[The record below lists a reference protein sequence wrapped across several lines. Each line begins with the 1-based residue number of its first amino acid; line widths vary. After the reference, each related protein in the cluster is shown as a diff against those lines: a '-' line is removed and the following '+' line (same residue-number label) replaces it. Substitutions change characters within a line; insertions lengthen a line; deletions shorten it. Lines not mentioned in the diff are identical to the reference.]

1 MKEVDTIYIW
11 PLTSL
16 MFFGIL
22 YVSGIF
28 KKWQAFVCSVGIL
41 FFAIAIY
48 KKPVETAIKEI
59 VTEQKIKKEKEKLQE
74 IKRLKEIDETNPEL
88 TNRLLKKTQALASVE
103 LVKGD
108 IVEFN
113 GKPNKVEEVSDE
125 KIDFDF
131 DLEQISKD
139 IKFENE
145 TELFISW
152 KNSIK
157 KLSNFYI
164 IYKNDKCFLTLKF
177 QNNNFSRKIKDSNNE
192 IETKFDVVKAKEA
205 LEKIY
210 SGASENEICE
220 VASKKIKL

>member
-1 MKEVDTIYIW
+1 MKEIDTIYAY
-11 PLTSL
+11 PLILSSL
-16 MFFGIL
+16 LGL
-22 YVSGIF
+22 LCLCGNL
-28 KKWQAFVCSVGIL
+28 KKWQFFVCSVGIL

-59 VTEQKIKKEKEKLQE
+59 VAEQKMKKEKEKLQE
-74 IKRLKEIDETNPEL
+74 IKRLKEIDEVNPEL

-103 LVKGD
+103 LIKGD

-113 GKPNKVEEVSDE
+113 SKQNKIEEVSSYE
-125 KIDFDF
+125 KIEFNS
-131 DLEQISKD
+131 EQIGKD

-145 TELFISW
+145 TEILISW

-164 IYKNDKCFLTLKF
+164 AYENDKCFLILNF
-177 QNNNFSRKIKDSNNE
+177 QDNNFSRKIKDGDNE
-192 IETKFDVVKAKEA
+192 IKTKLNVIKAKEA

-220 VASKKIKL
+220 VTSKKIKL

>member
-1 MKEVDTIYIW
+1 MKEIDTIYAY
-11 PLTSL
+11 PLILSSL
-16 MFFGIL
+16 LGL
-22 YVSGIF
+22 LCLCGNL
-28 KKWQAFVCSVGIL
+28 KKWQFFVCSVGIL

-74 IKRLKEIDETNPEL
+74 IKRLKEIDEVNPEL

-103 LVKGD
+103 LVKDD

-113 GKPNKVEEVSDE
+113 GKPNKVEEVSFE
-125 KIDFDF
+125 KLDFDT
-131 DLEQISKD
+131 EQIIEN
-139 IKFENE
+139 IKFENK
-145 TELFISW
+145 TEILISW
-152 KNSIK
+152 ENLTN

-164 IYKNDKCFLTLKF
+164 GYKNDKCFLNLSFQGNKF
-177 QNNNFSRKIKDSNNE
+177 FRKIKDGDEE
-192 IETKFDVVKAKEA
+192 IETNFDVVKAKEV

-210 SGASENEICE
+210 SGVSENEICE

>member
-1 MKEVDTIYIW
+1 MKEIDTIYAY
-11 PLTSL
+11 PLILSSL
-16 MFFGIL
+16 LGLLCLCGKI
-22 YVSGIF
+22 
-28 KKWQAFVCSVGIL
+28 KKWQFFACSVGIL
-41 FFAIAIY
+41 FFAVILY

-59 VTEQKIKKEKEKLQE
+59 VAEQKIKKEKEKLE
-74 IKRLKEIDETNPEL
+74 TIKRLKEIDETNPEL

-103 LVKGD
+103 LIKGD

-113 GKPNKVEEVSDE
+113 SKQNKVEEVSDE
-125 KIDFDF
+125 RIDFDV
-131 DLEQISKD
+131 EQISKD

-145 TELFISW
+145 TEILISW
-152 KNSIK
+152 KNSIN

-164 IYKNDKCFLTLKF
+164 VYKNNKCFLNLNF
-177 QNNNFSRKIKDSNNE
+177 RDNNFFRKIKDGDDE
-192 IETKFDVVKAKEA
+192 IKTKLDVVKAKEA

>member
-1 MKEVDTIYIW
+1 MKEIDTIYTW
-11 PLTSL
+11 PLILSCL
-16 MFFGIL
+16 LGILVFFGIL
-22 YVSGIF
+22 
-28 KKWQAFVCSVGIL
+28 KKWQFFVCSVGIL

-48 KKPVETAIKEI
+48 KKPVEIAIK
-59 VTEQKIKKEKEKLQE
+59 KIIAEERLKKEKEKTEE
-74 IKRLKEIDETNPEL
+74 IKRLKEIDEVNPEL

-103 LVKGD
+103 LIKGD

-113 GKPNKVEEVSDE
+113 SKQNKIEEISYE
-125 KIDFDF
+125 KIDLDSK
-131 DLEQISKD
+131 QTGKD

-145 TELFISW
+145 TEILIFW
-152 KNSIK
+152 KNSIN

-164 IYKNDKCFLTLKF
+164 AYENDKCFLILNF
-177 QNNNFSRKIKDSNNE
+177 QGNNFSRKIKDGDNE
-192 IETKFDVVKAKEA
+192 IKTKFNVIKAKEA

>member
-11 PLTSL
+11 PLILSCSL
-16 MFFGIL
+16 GIL
-22 YVSGIF
+22 CICRNL
-28 KKWQAFVCSVGIL
+28 KKWQFFVCSVGIL

-59 VTEQKIKKEKEKLQE
+59 VTEQKMKKEKEKLQK
-74 IKRLKEIDETNPEL
+74 IKHLKEIDETNPEL

-113 GKPNKVEEVSDE
+113 SKQNKIEEVSYYE
-125 KIDFDF
+125 KIDFNS
-131 DLEQISKD
+131 EQIGKD
-139 IKFENE
+139 IKFENK
-145 TELFISW
+145 TEILISW

-164 IYKNDKCFLTLKF
+164 AYENDKCFLILNF
-177 QNNNFSRKIKDSNNE
+177 QGNNFSRKIKDGDNE
-192 IETKFDVVKAKEA
+192 IETKFNVIKAKEV

-210 SGASENEICE
+210 NGVSENEICE

>member
-1 MKEVDTIYIW
+1 MKEIDTIYAY
-11 PLTSL
+11 PLILSSL
-16 MFFGIL
+16 LGL
-22 YVSGIF
+22 LCLCGNL
-28 KKWQAFVCSVGIL
+28 KKWQFFVCSVGIL

-48 KKPVETAIKEI
+48 KKPVETVIKEI
-59 VTEQKIKKEKEKLQE
+59 VTEQKMKKEKEKLQE

-103 LVKGD
+103 LIKGD

-113 GKPNKVEEVSDE
+113 SKQNKIEEISDE
-125 KIDFDF
+125 KIDLDSK
-131 DLEQISKD
+131 QTGKD

-145 TELFISW
+145 TEILIFW
-152 KNSIK
+152 KNSIN

-164 IYKNDKCFLTLKF
+164 AYENDKCFLILSF
-177 QNNNFSRKIKDSNNE
+177 QGNNFSRKIKDGDNE
-192 IETKFDVVKAKEA
+192 IKTKFNVIKAKEA

-210 SGASENEICE
+210 SGASDNEICE

>member
-1 MKEVDTIYIW
+1 MKEADIIYIY
-11 PLTSL
+11 PLMLLSL
-16 MFFGIL
+16 LGFLCSCGIL
-22 YVSGIF
+22 
-28 KKWQAFVCSVGIL
+28 KRWQAFVCSVGIL

-48 KKPVETAIKEI
+48 KKPFETAIEEI
-59 VTEQKIKKEKEKLQE
+59 VAEQKMKKEKEKSEE

-103 LVKGD
+103 LIKGD

-113 GKPNKVEEVSDE
+113 SKQNKVEEISDE
-125 KIDFDF
+125 KIDFDS
-131 DLEQISKD
+131 EQIGKD

-145 TELFISW
+145 TEILISW

-164 IYKNDKCFLTLKF
+164 AYENDKCFFVLNF
-177 QNNNFSRKIKDSNNE
+177 QDNNFSRKIKDGDDE
-192 IETKFDVVKAKEA
+192 IKIKLDVVKAKEV

-210 SGASENEICE
+210 SGAPENEICE
-220 VASKKIKL
+220 VASKKIKI

>member
-1 MKEVDTIYIW
+1 MKESDIIYVY
-11 PLTSL
+11 PLMLLSL
-16 MFFGIL
+16 LGFLCSCGIL
-22 YVSGIF
+22 
-28 KKWQAFVCSVGIL
+28 KRWQAFACSVGIL
-41 FFAIAIY
+41 FFAIVIY
-48 KKPVETAIKEI
+48 KKPIEIAIKET
-59 VTEQKIKKEKEKLQE
+59 VTEQKMKKEKEKMEE

-113 GKPNKVEEVSDE
+113 NKQNKIEEVSYYE
-125 KIDFDF
+125 KIDFNS
-131 DLEQISKD
+131 EQIGKD
-139 IKFENE
+139 IKFENK
-145 TELFISW
+145 TEILISW

-164 IYKNDKCFLTLKF
+164 AYENDKCFLILNF
-177 QNNNFSRKIKDSNNE
+177 QGNNFSRKIKDGDNE
-192 IETKFDVVKAKEA
+192 IETKFNVIKAKEV

-210 SGASENEICE
+210 NGVSENEICE

>member
-1 MKEVDTIYIW
+1 MKEADIIYIY
-11 PLTSL
+11 PLMLLSL
-16 MFFGIL
+16 LGFLCSCGIL
-22 YVSGIF
+22 
-28 KKWQAFVCSVGIL
+28 KRWQAFVCSVGIL

-59 VTEQKIKKEKEKLQE
+59 VAEQKIKKEKEKLQE
-74 IKRLKEIDETNPEL
+74 IKRLKEIDEVNPEL

-103 LVKGD
+103 LIKGD

-113 GKPNKVEEVSDE
+113 SKQNKIEEISDE
-125 KIDFDF
+125 KIDLDSK
-131 DLEQISKD
+131 QTGKD

-145 TELFISW
+145 TEILIFW
-152 KNSIK
+152 KNSIN

-164 IYKNDKCFLTLKF
+164 AYENDKCFLILNF
-177 QNNNFSRKIKDSNNE
+177 QGNNFSRKIKDGDNE
-192 IETKFDVVKAKEA
+192 IKTKFNVIKAKEA

>member
-1 MKEVDTIYIW
+1 MKEIDTIYIW
-11 PLTSL
+11 PLILSCSL
-16 MFFGIL
+16 GIL
-22 YVSGIF
+22 IF
-28 KKWQAFVCSVGIL
+28 CGVLKKWQFLVCSVGIL

-59 VTEQKIKKEKEKLQE
+59 VAEQKMEKEKEKLQE
-74 IKRLKEIDETNPEL
+74 IKRLKEIDEVNPEL

-103 LVKGD
+103 LIKGD

-113 GKPNKVEEVSDE
+113 SKQNKIEEISYE
-125 KIDFDF
+125 KIDLDSK
-131 DLEQISKD
+131 QTGKD

-145 TELFISW
+145 TEILIFW
-152 KNSIK
+152 KNSIN

-164 IYKNDKCFLTLKF
+164 AYENDKCFLILNF
-177 QNNNFSRKIKDSNNE
+177 QGNNFSRKIKDGDNE
-192 IETKFDVVKAKEA
+192 IKTKFNVIKAKEA

>member
-1 MKEVDTIYIW
+1 MKEIDTIYAY
-11 PLTSL
+11 PLILSSL
-16 MFFGIL
+16 LGLLCLCGKI
-22 YVSGIF
+22 
-28 KKWQAFVCSVGIL
+28 KKWQFFACSVGIL
-41 FFAIAIY
+41 FFAVILY
-48 KKPVETAIKEI
+48 KKPIETAIKEI
-59 VTEQKIKKEKEKLQE
+59 VAEQKIKKEKEKLQE

-113 GKPNKVEEVSDE
+113 SKQNKIEEISDE
-125 KIDFDF
+125 KIDLDSK
-131 DLEQISKD
+131 QTVKD

-145 TELFISW
+145 TEILISW
-152 KNSIK
+152 KNSIN

-164 IYKNDKCFLTLKF
+164 AYENDKCFLILNF
-177 QNNNFSRKIKDSNNE
+177 QGNNFSRKIKDGDNE
-192 IETKFDVVKAKEA
+192 IKTKFNVIKAKEA

-210 SGASENEICE
+210 SGVSENEICE

>member
-1 MKEVDTIYIW
+1 MKEIDTIYAY
-11 PLTSL
+11 PLILSSL
-16 MFFGIL
+16 LGL
-22 YVSGIF
+22 LCLCGNL
-28 KKWQAFVCSVGIL
+28 KKWQFFVCSVGIL

-48 KKPVETAIKEI
+48 KKPVETVIKEI
-59 VTEQKIKKEKEKLQE
+59 VTEQKMKKEKEKLQE

-103 LVKGD
+103 LIKGD

-113 GKPNKVEEVSDE
+113 SKQNKIEEISDE
-125 KIDFDF
+125 KIDLDSK
-131 DLEQISKD
+131 QTGKD

-145 TELFISW
+145 TEILIFW
-152 KNSIK
+152 KNSIN

-164 IYKNDKCFLTLKF
+164 AYENDKCFLILSF
-177 QNNNFSRKIKDSNNE
+177 QGNNFSRKIKDGDNE
-192 IETKFDVVKAKEA
+192 IKTKFNVIKAKEA

>member
-1 MKEVDTIYIW
+1 MKEVDTIYAYLLI
-11 PLTSL
+11 LSSL
-16 MFFGIL
+16 LGL
-22 YVSGIF
+22 LCLCGNL
-28 KKWQAFVCSVGIL
+28 KKWQFFLCSIGIL

-59 VTEQKIKKEKEKLQE
+59 VAEQKMKKEKEKLEE

-103 LVKGD
+103 LAKGD

-113 GKPNKVEEVSDE
+113 SKQNKIEEVSSYE
-125 KIDFDF
+125 KINFNS
-131 DLEQISKD
+131 EQIGEN

-145 TELFISW
+145 TEILISW
-152 KNSIK
+152 KNSVK

-164 IYKNDKCFLTLKF
+164 TYENDKCFLILNF
-177 QNNNFSRKIKDSNNE
+177 QDNNFFRKIKDGDNE